1 MPIPLLL
8 AGAAVKGLVGLGQAL
23 FSGKKKKKAAA
34 DAAIDATEVYKA
46 SPYEE
51 ANLQAAQART
61 GAAMPGEEEAK
72 MAIGQSATQALG
84 AAKTRKGGLASIG
97 AIQAGSNKAQQDLA
111 VKKAGFKLG
120 AEKELSGARSRMT
133 GELNKEFQSRQQ
145 KQSLKTQ
152 QALGELAGAK
162 ASEAQGLGML
172 GSAVSDVA
180 MSGEGGNIKD
190 SIAGLFRKKI
200 KTPYAGLPKSTFN
213 PEMSSYNATRAIGGS
228 IK

>member
-8 AGAAVKGLVGLGQAL
+8 AGAAVKGLVGLGQAI
-23 FSGKKKKKAAA
+23 FSGKKKKKKAA
-34 DAAIDATEVYKA
+34 DAAIDATEVYKT
-46 SPYEE
+46 SPYET

-84 AAKTRKGGLASIG
+84 AAKTRKGGLGAIG

-133 GELNKEFQSRQQ
+133 GELGKEFQSRQQ

-180 MSGEGGNIKD
+180 FSGQDMG
-190 SIAGLFRKKI
+190 GLFKKKK
-200 KTPYAGLPKSTFN
+200 KTPSMSDYSRTDYQ
-213 PEMSSYNATRAIGGS
+213 PETQSYR
-228 IK
+228 

>member
-1 MPIPLLL
+1 MVDPGLI
-8 AGAAVKGLVGLGQAL
+8 AGALGGASKMLVGGLQAI
-23 FSGKKKKKAAA
+23 FSGTKKKKKAA
-34 DAAIDATEVYKA
+34 DAAIEATEVYKA
-46 SPYEE
+46 SPYEQ

-97 AIQAGSNKAQQDLA
+97 AIQAGTNKAQQDLA

-133 GELNKEFQSRQQ
+133 GELGKEFQSRQQ

-152 QALGELAGAK
+152 VALSELAGAK
-162 ASEAQGLGML
+162 ASKAQGLAML
-172 GSAVSDVA
+172 GSGASDIA
-180 MSGEGGNIKD
+180 SSGYEGM
-190 SIAGLFRKKI
+190 FKK
-200 KTPYAGLPKSTFN
+200 K
-213 PEMSSYNATRAIGGS
+213 GG
-228 IK
+228 